1 MKKLLLSLSL
11 VLGLFAVAP
20 IGIHAEECHDHEVY
34 VSVYGEEET
43 VITPRAQICLDC
55 GKGTLVAKKLM
66 DNGLQKTI
74 LNVHIILMEQI
85 LLTIDL

>member
-1 MKKLLLSLSL
+1 MKFTFLYMEKKKQLLHL
-11 VLGLFAVAP
+11 VHRFVWIVEKEHLL
-20 IGIHAEECHDHEVY
+20 
-34 VSVYGEEET
+34 
-43 VITPRAQICLDC
+43 Q
-55 GKGTLVAKKLM
+55 KKLM